1 MTIYEQIKALFCCLA
16 CGLAGGAFG
25 LLLGFYDYNG
35 GVYYDINGGV
45 NMFLLLFVAVFVA
58 CLWDKIKGGN
68 DDK

>member
-1 MTIYEQIKALFCCLA
+1 MTIYEQIKALFSCLA

-25 LLLGFYDYNG
+25 LLFGFYDYNG

-58 CLWDKIKGGN
+58 CLWDKIKGGQN
-68 DDK
+68 EQ